1 MIPHISSRGAV
12 VTRCGVIN
20 AISSGLNNFGEAM
33 ARAESGLGGIA
44 SFPADGLRNPRACE
58 ARDFDAEAI
67 RVKRGDKRMD
77 RSSALTLAAFDQA
90 MEMAQLDPASV
101 NPRRGAVLSGS
112 TLGGARTGMR
122 YYRGQRAGIRRPGT
136 LRDYSL
142 HSPGYRLCIET
153 GFMGLNLVYS
163 TACTSSNLALATAQG
178 LIRDG
183 KTDVV
188 PVAGF
193 DSMSEVSA
201 AGFSVMRNVSPE
213 LCRPFDK
220 DRQGLVLGEG
230 SALMIVEAE
239 DFAAKRGASAMAKLH
254 GYGLSSDGQ
263 HMTAPDVTAHGPMA
277 AMRKALEMGGTEAKQ
292 VDFICTHGTGTLH
305 NDAIEAKALHWVL
318 GERAVEVPTKSIK
331 SMVGHTLGAAGTMN
345 AVAAMAA
352 RAKNIIPPTVNFR
365 EAEANNPLSCAPE
378 ARFGQPSLVLSNTL
392 GFGGSNCSVLME
404 LAGR

>member
-1 MIPHISSRGAV
+1 MIPHMSNRGAV
-12 VTRCGVIN
+12 VTGCGVIN
-20 AISSGLNNFGEAM
+20 AIANDFSSFGEAM
-33 ARAESGLGGIA
+33 SRAESGLGDI
-44 SFPADGLRNPRACE
+44 STFPANGLRNPRACE
-58 ARDFDAEAI
+58 AKGFDAEAI
-67 RVKRGDKRMD
+67 RIKRGDKRMD

-90 MEMAQLDPASV
+90 MEMAQLDPATV

-112 TLGGARTGMR
+112 TLGGARTGMD
-122 YYRGQRAGIRRPGT
+122 YYRGQRAGKRRPST

-153 GFMGLNLVYS
+153 GFMGPNLVYS
-163 TACTSSNLALATAQG
+163 TACTSSNLALATAQD
-178 LIRDG
+178 LIRAG
-183 KTDVV
+183 KADVV
-188 PVAGF
+188 LVAGF
-193 DSMSEVSA
+193 DPMSEVSA

-239 DFAAKRGASAMAKLH
+239 DFAAKRGAPVMAKLR
-254 GYGLSSDGQ
+254 GYGLSSDAH
-263 HMTAPDVTAHGPMA
+263 HMTAPDVTAQGPMA
-277 AMRKALEMGGTEAKQ
+277 AMRKALEMGGAEATQ
-292 VDFICTHGTGTLH
+292 VDFICAHGTGTLH
-305 NDAIEAKALHWVL
+305 NDAIEAKALHGVL
-318 GERAVEVPTKSIK
+318 GERAAEVPTASIK

-352 RAKNIIPPTVNFR
+352 RAKHIIPPTVNFR

-378 ARFGQPSLVLSNTL
+378 ARPGPPSLVLSNTL

-404 LAGR
+404 LA

>member
-1 MIPHISSRGAV
+1 MIPHMSSRGAV
-12 VTRCGVIN
+12 VTGCGVVN
-20 AISSGLNNFGEAM
+20 AISSGLYNFGEAM
-33 ARAESGLGGIA
+33 ARTESGLGDIA

-58 ARDFDAEAI
+58 AIDFDAEAI
-67 RVKRGDKRMD
+67 CVKRGDKRMD

-90 MEMAQLDPASV
+90 MEMAQLDPATV
-101 NPRRGAVLSGS
+101 NPRSGAVLSGS
-112 TLGGARTGMR
+112 LGGARTGMG
-122 YYRGQRAGIRRPGT
+122 YYRGQRAGIRRPST

-163 TACTSSNLALATAQG
+163 TACTSSYLALATAQG
-178 LIRDG
+178 LIRAG
-183 KTDVV
+183 KADVV
-188 PVAGF
+188 LVAGF
-193 DSMSEVSA
+193 DPMSEVSA

-239 DFAAKRGASAMAKLH
+239 DFAAKRGASAMAKLR
-254 GYGLSSDGQ
+254 GYGLSSDAH
-263 HMTAPDVTAHGPMA
+263 HMTAPDVTAQGPMA
-277 AMRKALEMGGTEAKQ
+277 AMRKALEMGGAEAKQ

-305 NDAIEAKALHWVL
+305 NDAVEAKVLHWVL
-318 GERAVEVPTKSIK
+318 GERAAEVPTTSIK

-352 RAKNIIPPTVNFR
+352 RAKNIMPPTVNFR
-365 EAEANNPLSCAPE
+365 EAEANNSLFCAPE